1 MFNRSE
7 IMKAAWVRFRSVR
20 QRYAPW
26 QIERG
31 IVDGS
36 FANALRIEWRLAK
49 EAARMLVLAGPNAD
63 QIEAR
68 IRAQIDALKYKS
80 FQMNV
85 EPRRAALQAQ
95 NTLALGV

>member
-1 MFNRSE
+1 MFNRSQ

-26 QIERG
+26 QIARG

-36 FANALRIEWRLAK
+36 FACALRFAWQDAK
-49 EAARMLVLAGPNAD
+49 REAQKAAALAGPNAD
-63 QIEAR
+63 R
-68 IRAQIDALKYKS
+68 IAAIQAQIADLKYKS

-85 EPRRAALQAQ
+85 EPRRMALQRE
-95 NTLALGV
+95 LADLGA

>member
-7 IMKAAWVRFRSVR
+7 IMKAAWVRFRGVR
-20 QRYAPW
+20 ERYAPW

-36 FANALRIEWRLAK
+36 FGNALRIEWRIAK
-49 EAARMLVLAGPNAD
+49 EAVRKAAALAGPNAA
-63 QIEAR
+63 QIEA

-95 NTLALGV
+95 LLALSA